1 MGLGPH
7 GALIASAAVTNRKLT
22 TILILG
28 LVVFAAC
35 NKAAEAP
42 GEAGDPA
49 AVDEVVEISTTD
61 KLRFVPST
69 IEVQAGETIEFRVS
83 NVAKGEHEFVL
94 GPVHEH
100 GEGMMHDD
108 SSSTGPIEPG
118 SEASVFWT
126 FPEAGEVEFACYIAG
141 HNEQGMTGTITVTG

>member
-1 MGLGPH
+1 M
-7 GALIASAAVTNRKLT
+7 RMLT
-22 TILILG
+22 IIMVLG
-28 LVVFAAC
+28 LVFAAC
-35 NKAAEAP
+35 SKAEEAP
-42 GEAGDPA
+42 GQAGDPS

-69 IEVQAGETIEFRVS
+69 IEVEAGQTIEFKIT
-83 NVAKGEHEFVL
+83 NEAGGEHEFVL

-108 SSSTGPIEPG
+108 AGSTGPIEPG